1 MMKKIEGILKIIF
14 LLLISILVIII
25 IIQKIETQ
33 KNENTSKY
41 ISWCRNDYLGND
53 YPSQEWLKECFNNY
67 QTLEKDLKK

>member
-25 IIQKIETQ
+25 IIQKIEPQ

-41 ISWCRNDYLGND
+41 ISWCRNDYLGNS
-53 YPSQEWLKECFNNY
+53 YPSQEWLKECFRNY
-67 QTLEKDLKK
+67 QKLEKDLKK